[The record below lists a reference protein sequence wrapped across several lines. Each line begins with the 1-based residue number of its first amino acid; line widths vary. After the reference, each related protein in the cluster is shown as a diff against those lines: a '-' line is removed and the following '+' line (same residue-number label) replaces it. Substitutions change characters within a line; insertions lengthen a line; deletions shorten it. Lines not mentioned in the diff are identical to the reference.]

1 MKRETD
7 YLLKYV
13 RNDTYQKMLKKNHDY
28 MIENIV
34 DNRVDVDLNI
44 RYLLRYG
51 VKNIDLVVLERL
63 DDLLLSHNDFIKKI
77 NDYEDKLTKSG
88 VIDMLEN
95 S

>member
-51 VKNIDLVVLERL
+51 VKTIDLVGLERL

>member
-7 YLLKYV
+7 YLLKYI
-13 RNDTYQKMLKKNHDY
+13 RNDTYQKMLKKNRDY